1 MADSTAA
8 KKAPGVT
15 EDEAAAGAGGAA
27 AGAVRVGG
35 VALETAPEPEG
46 VTGALN
52 RDAVLARA
60 ECEPGWLRDRRLAA
74 WDVYER
80 VPLPSTKLEE
90 WRYTDIKR
98 ALKIEALE
106 LAEPR
111 RVRLRPDQLPGLM
124 QQAMEED
131 RASAGRLAQV
141 DADVVHVELDPE
153 LAAKGVIL
161 CDLGTAAREHE
172 EIVERHLATD
182 ALPAER
188 GKFMALSAALWTGGT
203 FLYVPAGVHV
213 DLPVRVTR
221 WISGAGTA
229 VLPRTLIVAEA
240 GSHVNYVEETLSDD
254 FAGQVL
260 SCDAVE
266 VYAGEGAQV
275 QYVAVQRLG
284 RGAVHIS
291 SQRTLA
297 QRDSKLDTLVANL
310 GASLARL
317 DLNAVLLGPGA
328 RSEMLGVYFGD
339 DRQHFDHNTRQDHV
353 APAAWSDLLYKGAL
367 DDHATAAFR
376 GLLKVHPGAQQT
388 DAYQTNRNLLLSEH
402 AKANSLPNLEI
413 GADDVK
419 CSHAATVGHLEE
431 ETLFYLLSRGISR
444 EIAQRLVVLG
454 FLGEVL
460 VRLPLPG
467 VVEKLSRKIEEK
479 LHRVRV
485 G

>member
-1 MADSTAA
+1 MADSAA
-8 KKAPGVT
+8 IKKGRGVRD
-15 EDEAAAGAGGAA
+15 DEAAAGGLAS
-27 AGAVRVGG
+27 AGAVG
-35 VALETAPEPEG
+35 VTGVTLGTPSEPEG
-46 VTGALN
+46 VTGVLN
-52 RDAVLARA
+52 RNAVLARA
-60 ECEPGWLRDRRLAA
+60 RCEPDWLRERRLAA
-74 WDVYER
+74 WDVYVR
-80 VPLPSTKLEE
+80 IPLPSTKLEE

-98 ALKIEALE
+98 VLQLEALE
-106 LAEPR
+106 LAQPR
-111 RVRLRPDQLPGLM
+111 GMSLRPDQLPALVR
-124 QQAMEED
+124 QAMEED
-131 RASAGRLAQV
+131 RAGAGRLVQV
-141 DADVVHVELDPE
+141 DADVVHVELDPK
-153 LAAKGVIL
+153 LAAEGVLL
-161 CDLGTAAREHE
+161 CDLGTAARAHE

-188 GKFMALSAALWTGGT
+188 GKFMALNAALWTGGT

-221 WISGAGTA
+221 WISSAGTA

-240 GSHVNYVEETLSDD
+240 GSHVNYVEETLSED

-297 QRDSKLDTLVANL
+297 QRDAKLDTLVANL

-328 RSEMLGVYFGD
+328 RSEMLGLYFGD
-339 DRQHFDHNTRQDHV
+339 DHQHFDHNTRQDHV

-388 DAYQTNRNLLLSEH
+388 DAYQTNRNLLLSEQ

-431 ETLFYLLSRGISR
+431 ETLFYLLSRGIPR

-460 VRLPLPG
+460 GRLPLPG
-467 VVEKLSRKIEEK
+467 VVEKLTAKIEEK
-479 LHRVRV
+479 VRRVRV